1 MRCADFWTLHS
12 VIMEIQ
18 VMEKTEMM
26 SANAIRRKIKTAT
39 LKRVKAGQAGP
50 VCHEING
57 NDVEIIPDIRF
68 RATRW
73 QEEDEDEEYVASTD
87 DDSDVDGNRWENIS
101 ENKDLR
107 LPEID
112 LERAEVMRIMGDEEA
127 MSDRGEANENGV
139 GGATTDGEDTDD
151 AVVEEENEDGDKDED
166 EDEDA
171 KRVWKDER
179 KFILKSAIQRARELP
194 PEAIASEGEEKANQG
209 VNDKKD
215 EEEEDME
222 GGEINPEDILR

>member
-73 QEEDEDEEYVASTD
+73 QEEDKDEEYVASTD

-194 PEAIASEGEEKANQG
+194 PEAIASEGEEKANQC
-209 VNDKKD
+209 VNDTKD

-222 GGEINPEDILR
+222 GGEIDPDDILR